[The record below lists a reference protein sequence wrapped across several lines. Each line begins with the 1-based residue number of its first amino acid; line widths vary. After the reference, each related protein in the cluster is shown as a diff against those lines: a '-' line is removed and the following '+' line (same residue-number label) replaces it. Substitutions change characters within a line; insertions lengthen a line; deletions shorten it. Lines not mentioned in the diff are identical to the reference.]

1 MVVIASEFSNSI
13 GGGLGNGSSERVH
26 CAVGLKD
33 REEPGSIHMDFC
45 RYLGHLGNGSVTSA
59 ILSSMSSFSASV
71 TNVVP
76 STFLFRLA
84 ALPFI
89 PFVAGFVLFPA
100 LSSPTLTSAVFFRSS
115 RYD

>member
-1 MVVIASEFSNSI
+1 MVVIASEISNSI

-26 CAVGLKD
+26 CTVRLKD
-33 REEPGSIHMDFC
+33 KEEPGSIHMDFC
-45 RYLGHLGNGSVTSA
+45 RYLGRLGNGLVTSA

-84 ALPFI
+84 TLPFI
-89 PFVAGFVLFPA
+89 PFVARFVPFPV
-100 LSSPTLTSAVFFRSS
+100 LSSSTLTSAIFFRSS
-115 RYD
+115 RHD